1 MLLIFNM
8 DCRSSIDLI
17 KELNINTL
25 KIFNEKKIKEIY
37 DEMRHLFQLNEIEA
51 SRSLNEDI
59 SSNFS
64 TLLVRHACLERH
76 RRCIFNYILMFIKE
90 RRWDHGII
98 LPTEIKKN
106 INKAEVNLKKNIFY
120 HILLKNKWFIKYT
133 NSINK
138 YLVNAG
144 LSELGFNM
152 IYSKKPPKSTYIQVR
167 CLKDYID
174 YGSEN
179 GEMIN
184 FKENSQHFLSRSQCE
199 PLIQKGILKHI
210 I

>member
-1 MLLIFNM
+1 M

-76 RRCIFNYILMFIKE
+76 RRCIFNYIFHRLMFIKE

-106 INKAEVNLKKNIFY
+106 INKAE
-120 HILLKNKWFIKYT
+120 NKWFIKYT
-133 NSINK
+133 NSINNPLNQLIFK
-138 YLVNAG
+138 
-144 LSELGFNM
+144 
-152 IYSKKPPKSTYIQVR
+152 

>member
-76 RRCIFNYILMFIKE
+76 RRCIFNYIFHRLMFIKE

-106 INKAEVNLKKNIFY
+106 INKAE
-120 HILLKNKWFIKYT
+120 NKWFIKYT

-152 IYSKKPPKSTYIQVR
+152 IYSKKPPKSTYIQ
-167 CLKDYID
+167 
-174 YGSEN
+174 
-179 GEMIN
+179 M
-184 FKENSQHFLSRSQCE
+184 FKRLYRLWE
-199 PLIQKGILKHI
+199 
-210 I
+210 